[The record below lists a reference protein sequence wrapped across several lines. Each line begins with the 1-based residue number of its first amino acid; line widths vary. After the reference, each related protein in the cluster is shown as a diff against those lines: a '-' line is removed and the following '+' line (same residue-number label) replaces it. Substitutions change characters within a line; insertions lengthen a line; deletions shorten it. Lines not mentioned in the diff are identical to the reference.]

1 MNTAPESHDEMAGT
15 RNGAAPEGKEG
26 APHNGG
32 VKLSVLIPL
41 IVFLVVSAFFVWGL
55 IKGDPRKIPSVLI
68 GKPVPAFDL
77 PPLPGATT
85 PDGRPV
91 PGLSAA
97 DLKTMPGIK
106 MVNFFASWCVA
117 CRQEHP
123 FVMELARRK
132 VMPIYGIAYKDAPD
146 KSLAWLSELGN
157 PYERIGMD
165 RKGRV
170 GIDFGVYGI
179 PETFFIDE
187 KGIIVYKYIGPL
199 SPRAWKEE
207 VMPALKKARG
217 KQAAENPS

>member
-1 MNTAPESHDEMAGT
+1 MNTVPDGHDEATKAQDEPAMAAEET
-15 RNGAAPEGKEG
+15 TPQK
-26 APHNGG
+26 GG

-68 GKPVPAFDL
+68 GKPVPEFDL
-77 PPLPGATT
+77 PPLPGAMTA
-85 PDGRPV
+85 DGRPI
-91 PGLSAA
+91 PGLSSA
-97 DLKTMPGIK
+97 DLKSVPGIK

-132 VMPIYGIAYKDAPD
+132 VMPIYGIAYKDAPE

-199 SPRAWKEE
+199 GPRAWQEE
-207 VMPALKKARG
+207 VIPALEKARR
-217 KQAAENPS
+217 KQAENPS